1 MHAPGPS
8 RSHEPNPAHMPVER
22 RLGRVA
28 RRFLHPA
35 LADFVM
41 FGLKQAWACLFGG
54 LMLALIIG
62 TRLTW
67 PEDATIARY
76 DALFIAAL
84 VIQAA
89 FLALKLETWSEA
101 KVIFIFHL
109 VGTAMEIFKIRMG
122 SWAYPEPGLIKIM
135 GVPLFS
141 GFMYA
146 CVGSY
151 MARVMRIFDMA
162 FTHFPPRWAL
172 VTLAAAIYANFFA
185 HHVLP
190 DIRLALFA
198 GTVLLFG
205 RTRIYFTPDEKP
217 YWMPLIVAAIL
228 SSGFVFLAENIGTLT
243 GTWLYKGQTSDEMV
257 PLGKFGSWY
266 LLMFVSFALV
276 TLVHRP
282 RTIAAPRGE

>member
-1 MHAPGPS
+1 MHAPGPM
-8 RSHEPNPAHMPVER
+8 EPHGTNPAHMPVER
-22 RLGRVA
+22 RLGRLA

-62 TRLTW
+62 TRLVW
-67 PEDATIARY
+67 PADAPIARY
-76 DALFIAAL
+76 DALFVAAL
-84 VIQAA
+84 LIQAT
-89 FLALKLETWSEA
+89 FLALRLETWSEA

-190 DIRLALFA
+190 DIRLLLFA

-217 YWMPLIVAAIL
+217 YWMPLILAALL

-243 GTWLYKGQTSDEMV
+243 GTWLYKGQAPTQMV

-282 RTIAAPRGE
+282 RTIAVPRGE